1 MYCEVEYPDS
11 FSASRTNA
19 SHWRFPHRLN
29 SAPPANE
36 SFTFHASGNI
46 LRVDLTIMNLTTN
59 DTADYGFTVGECSF
73 ECANISLHVDEC
85 LGVKPKPVTQQ
96 NISVTAPLSAS
107 SVTLVANFTGDT
119 SGTYPIVFSKQSVI
133 DLPFH
138 DSNKYSY
145 MRSKVYQNCFFSG
158 VLVIHN
164 LSVADTDNISG
175 PLVSIQRNVLNT
187 QPASNAHSSVF
198 ILYCR
203 DGIPEDDIEDLLQVL
218 EQCGIQ
224 LHVDLRAQDAHGEL
238 PDNWTRWMQAELESR
253 KHVVVI
259 CSSQLQHAFAH
270 ANDSRM
276 GYVEMCRGQFHAKS
290 VLNCIQPSKTVLVFV
305 NCSKDSEMIPL
316 PQLRDRQSF
325 ELNLTDL
332 LEVAQDDCTLLENAI
347 RYNGRFRDFRDLIQR
362 LQY

>member
-96 NISVTAPLSAS
+96 NISVTAPLSVS

-164 LSVADTDNISG
+164 LSVADTGMYTAHAMGLGYRSPQMLFHVKVIDPGLEENLMKLIS
-175 PLVSIQRNVLNT
+175 
-187 QPASNAHSSVF
+187 
-198 ILYCR
+198 IL
-203 DGIPEDDIEDLLQVL
+203 
-218 EQCGIQ
+218 
-224 LHVDLRAQDAHGEL
+224 A
-238 PDNWTRWMQAELESR
+238 
-253 KHVVVI
+253 VVI
-259 CSSQLQHAFAH
+259 VLLPVVLCAAMYVSRRKKKIRTYNMRRHDSNHYDGNHHGLLRQLQTSH
-270 ANDSRM
+270 S
-276 GYVEMCRGQFHAKS
+276 G
-290 VLNCIQPSKTVLVFV
+290 
-305 NCSKDSEMIPL
+305 
-316 PQLRDRQSF
+316 
-325 ELNLTDL
+325 
-332 LEVAQDDCTLLENAI
+332 
-347 RYNGRFRDFRDLIQR
+347 
-362 LQY
+362 